1 MIELS
6 GGAALFGVILILV
19 MLSRLSTLE
28 KRLRALSSL
37 NGKLDALLKHSEVE
51 YNPYGDLPA
60 EVIKAL
66 KRGEKIQAIKHYRD
80 ATGAGLKE
88 AKEFIEEVQRRSECG
103 A

>member
-6 GGAALFGVILILV
+6 AFNALFGVILILV

-28 KRLRALSSL
+28 KRLRSL

-51 YNPYGDLPA
+51 YNPYGDPAA
-60 EVIKAL
+60 EVIELL
-66 KRGEKIQAIKHYRD
+66 KEGEKLQAIKHYRD
-80 ATGAGLKE
+80 ATGAGLKD
-88 AKEFIEEVQRRSECG
+88 AKEFIDEVQRRSERG

>member
-6 GGAALFGVILILV
+6 GGAALLGVILILV

-28 KRLRALSSL
+28 KRLRSL